1 MTNIINTNINI
12 KISDLLSETYN
23 LSTNLVNIES
33 DDIFLN
39 INKYKTLI
47 NNTGYINHYLFDLI
61 IISKLYAIIHRLY
74 WYHYNITCK
83 TDKVKWMKFC
93 NEQTIILH
101 DNNEKSKIIDNVI
114 HIYKLFDI
122 SDLKL
127 NSIDLIDY
135 NSFYNIDTTI
145 LNKYN
150 EYNDK
155 NIPLYNKFDNN
166 TIKILNIDLS
176 AITPNT
182 DILYKIDGFSQLTNL
197 TELTFTNYAYNRVSL
212 YIDEIKNILLLDSN
226 NFNLTLKYKLYY
238 YNFLL
243 YNAIIQAKLSD
254 LKDKYN
260 IVKDDS
266 SSPEGS
272 KQTANTN
279 ITTIITEINI
289 LNNNLNYI
297 AKLSY
302 SEKPQKKTISN
313 IIKILDIKDINNSI
327 ISFSKIT
334 DKYKD
339 EWKIYSRGLFYYRL
353 LLIIIII
360 IFIIIVI
367 ISNLLIDTNIII
379 KIFIIKLLLI
389 FFIILLLYYYKKP
402 QIEHFTE
409 LSSRQLINDS
419 FNNYKTN
426 ANVYKNF
433 INNFFNN
440 ENTYDYKKLRLDD
453 LKFKNS
459 YEYKLLESNSID
471 NLSYTEYE
479 KKLEYYK
486 IKSIDLEDAIK
497 VLKISNNQN
506 YYIILMIYYTFIF
519 ALIGLICYYQYP
531 DKFYTIIGFI
541 SILFIIMVIIIS
553 IKMHKSNNTNNN
565 NYYWSNLNPSSLDEN
580 D

>member
-1 MTNIINTNINI
+1 
-12 KISDLLSETYN
+12 
-23 LSTNLVNIES
+23 
-33 DDIFLN
+33 
-39 INKYKTLI
+39 
-47 NNTGYINHYLFDLI
+47 
-61 IISKLYAIIHRLY
+61 
-74 WYHYNITCK
+74 
-83 TDKVKWMKFC
+83 MKFC